1 MMVTKTDEH
10 IARCERDVRIAQQ
23 RVTDAQG
30 AVDDLERDM
39 IDPQE
44 HYHHCERKALLKVAK
59 ETLRGCHLE
68 LKAAQRALYNARH
81 G

>member
-1 MMVTKTDEH
+1 MMATTHDEH
-10 IARCERDVRIAQQ
+10 IARCESDVRIAEQ
-23 RVTDAQG
+23 RVTDAQS

-39 IDPQE
+39 LNPQE

-68 LKAAQRALYNARH
+68 LRSAQRALYNARH